1 MQPKAND
8 KKVLKLESDKSNSSH
23 MHDEVVDKI
32 FNKKESPKKR
42 HKKTLNDQP
51 QIRFEQNSEK
61 KDNNSDEDVRNN
73 SRVHSD
79 DDKRIMF

>member
-42 HKKTLNDQP
+42 HKKTLND
-51 QIRFEQNSEK
+51 
-61 KDNNSDEDVRNN
+61 
-73 SRVHSD
+73 
-79 DDKRIMF
+79 

>member
-8 KKVLKLESDKSNSSH
+8 KKVLKLESNKSNSSH
-23 MHDEVVDKI
+23 MNDEVVDKI

-51 QIRFEQNSEK
+51 QIRFVQNSEK
-61 KDNNSDEDVRNN
+61 IDNNSDEYVRDN